1 MRRMLDMVRSSSV
14 SATVMQAAARGALA
28 VPGTEMIE
36 ILVYLTNHNKVF
48 GQQARMTLAG
58 WELKSSLEA
67 ASNPATPPEILDYFI
82 APENLRPPLLPA
94 LLENP
99 SVKQDALT
107 RMAAEGSREVVEA
120 MRKSPRVQSAP
131 DLVRALASNPN
142 SVVYEATPPKLEE
155 PVLPAAYESAT
166 EQPIALPESVVA
178 DHTEGADILKST
190 SLEGSVEENAA
201 VAAFFTEHARELS
214 LEGEKP
220 FQPLGGIHESEISS
234 VPTGASDTPVS
245 AEPATSTSATA
256 AAAASTASKAQ
267 PGRAAVK
274 KPHPSAET
282 ERGSTLQKIAKL
294 DIKGRIQMAMK
305 GNKEE
310 RSILIRDSTKLV
322 ALAVLESGKITDG
335 EVEKFAS
342 QKNVLEAV
350 LRQIPMKR
358 RFMKNYGVVRNLVAN
373 PRTPLDVSLGLMKNL
388 LVADLK
394 NLSGNKEVSDTIRKL
409 ALKLFKQKS
418 DPTKKSE

>member
-1 MRRMLDMVRSSSV
+1 MRRMFDMIRSSSV

-67 ASNPATPPEILDYFI
+67 AANPATPPEVLDYFI
-82 APENLRPPLLPA
+82 APENLRPPLLAA

-99 SVKQDALT
+99 GVKHDALM

-120 MRKSPRVQSAP
+120 MRKSARVQGNP
-131 DLVRALASNPN
+131 ELVGALASNPN
-142 SVVYEATPPKLEE
+142 LLVNDVAPAKPAA
-155 PVLPAAYESAT
+155 PVLSAPSESALKET
-166 EQPIALPESVVA
+166 SESGQAVP
-178 DHTEGADILKST
+178 DHSEIPPVEDSQRE
-190 SLEGSVEENAA
+190 SSPEENAA
-201 VAAFFTEHARELS
+201 IDAFFTEHARELS

-220 FQPLGGIHESEISS
+220 FQPLGGIHEFE
-234 VPTGASDTPVS
+234 TT
-245 AEPATSTSATA
+245 EPAESPPAQTETEAQPAPAAVAPKAAPHPGTATA
-256 AAAASTASKAQ
+256 SRMSA
-267 PGRAAVK
+267 GK
-274 KPHPSAET
+274 KPYSSAET
-282 ERGSTLQKIAKL
+282 ERGSALQKISKL
-294 DIKGRIQMAMK
+294 DIKGRIQLAMK
-305 GNKEE
+305 GNKED

-322 ALAVLESGKITDG
+322 ALAVLESGKLTDG

-409 ALKLFKQKS
+409 ALKMFKQKS
-418 DPTKKSE
+418 EPSKKSTE